1 MDPTVMVAI
10 IGAIEG
16 IGVAVIGMI
25 VSQMNKRNDE
35 YHKRREESDQKRKER
50 DQALYDLVFADSTGT
65 EVLLHQAHGDHLN
78 GNVEDALKSIHDAK
92 GKFNSICNEAASSL

>member
-1 MDPTVMVAI
+1 MEPTVMVAI

-78 GNVEDALKSIHDAK
+78 GNVEDALTSIHDAK
-92 GKFNSICNEAASSL
+92 SKFNKICNEAASSL

>member
-16 IGVAVIGMI
+16 IGVAVIGMF

-35 YHKRREESDQKRKER
+35 YHKSREESDQKRKER

-92 GKFNSICNEAASSL
+92 SKFNKIRNEAASSL